1 MILIIVC
8 CIIVEVEDSFDPDI
22 TLSPPSSAVLDS
34 TSVVSPPIICLTP
47 MLFVIQFGKPLGGT
61 AGNSFVHGI

>member
-8 CIIVEVEDSFDPDI
+8 CIIVEVEDSFDPD

-34 TSVVSPPIICLTP
+34 TSVVSPPIICLTS